1 MANTNL
7 NDIKM
12 LLILTLKML
21 LKDRI
26 AIALNR
32 GSLAILNFGTS
43 RTIVDRSFGD
53 CPTSHL
59 WKNGGRQ
66 SPR

>member
-1 MANTNL
+1 MQ
-7 NDIKM
+7 KM

-21 LKDRI
+21 LKYRI
-26 AIALNR
+26 AIALN
-32 GSLAILNFGTS
+32 GDSLAILNFGAS
-43 RTIVDRSFGD
+43 RAIVAVSFGD